1 MKGFDGEVRDPYLSV
16 DQWLQTQKIDDLKR
30 KRSEAEALFRRTGI
44 TFAVYGD
51 DAATERLIPFDIIP
65 RILSAQEWRRLSA
78 GIEQRVRALNAF
90 MYDIYHRQEIIK
102 AGRIPADLV
111 IQNSAFVPEMM
122 CVEPARGIY
131 SHVIGIDLVRTSENE
146 FFVLEDNTRTPS
158 GVSYML
164 ENRETMMHMFP
175 ELFSRNRVQA
185 VEDYPENL
193 RATLESVAPEGLDGD
208 PTIVVLTPGIH
219 NSAYFEHSFLADQM
233 GVELVEGQ
241 DLVVIDGALRMK
253 TTQGLRRV
261 DVVYRRIDDAYLDP
275 LVFKKDSVLGVPGIF
290 DVYRAGKLTIVNAP
304 GAGIA
309 DDKSIYTYM
318 PDIVE
323 FYTGRPPILK
333 NVPTYQGRKPD
344 DLKFVLENLEKLVVK
359 QVHGSGG
366 YGMLVGPAASKDEID
381 MFRMKVKA

>member
-1 MKGFDGEVRDPYLSV
+1 MPAAFDEMNGHDGTVREPYASV
-16 DQWLQTQKIDDLKR
+16 NQWLQTQKIDDLKR

-111 IQNSAFVPEMM
+111 IQNAAFVPEMM

-193 RATLESVAPEGLDGD
+193 RATLESVAPEGLDRD

-219 NSAYFEHSFLADQM
+219 NSAYFEH
-233 GVELVEGQ
+233 
-241 DLVVIDGALRMK
+241 
-253 TTQGLRRV
+253 
-261 DVVYRRIDDAYLDP
+261 
-275 LVFKKDSVLGVPGIF
+275 
-290 DVYRAGKLTIVNAP
+290 
-304 GAGIA
+304 
-309 DDKSIYTYM
+309 
-318 PDIVE
+318 
-323 FYTGRPPILK
+323 
-333 NVPTYQGRKPD
+333 
-344 DLKFVLENLEKLVVK
+344 
-359 QVHGSGG
+359 
-366 YGMLVGPAASKDEID
+366 
-381 MFRMKVKA
+381 